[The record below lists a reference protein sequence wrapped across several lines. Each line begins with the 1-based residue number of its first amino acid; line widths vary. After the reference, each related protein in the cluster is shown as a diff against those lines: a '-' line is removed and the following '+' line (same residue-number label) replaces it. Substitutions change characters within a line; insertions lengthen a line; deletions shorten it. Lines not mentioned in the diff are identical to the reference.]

1 MGKTLYVIGNGG
13 SASTSSHAVVDFN
26 KTVGVHGL
34 PVLRTIAISEMVS
47 LTTAVSNDID
57 FDFSFSHPLNSFLQG
72 GDSVLVLS
80 VSGTSPNLVNAMK
93 VARERKCSVFAIFG
107 EHGVVNSSL
116 CDSLVII
123 PTSDYQ
129 VVENVTLFIIHWLT
143 KYLSEAQ

>member
-1 MGKTLYVIGNGG
+1 MIGNGG

-47 LTTAVSNDID
+47 LTTAISNDID
-57 FDFSFSHPLNSFLQG
+57 FGSSFSHPLKSFLQD
-72 GDSVLVLS
+72 GDSILVLS
-80 VSGTSPNLVNAMK
+80 VSGTSPNLVNAMRL
-93 VARERKCSVFAIFG
+93 AREQKCNVFAIFG
-107 EHGVVNSSL
+107 EQGVVNASL

-123 PTSDYQ
+123 PTPDYQ

-143 KYLSEAQ
+143 KYLSEVQ